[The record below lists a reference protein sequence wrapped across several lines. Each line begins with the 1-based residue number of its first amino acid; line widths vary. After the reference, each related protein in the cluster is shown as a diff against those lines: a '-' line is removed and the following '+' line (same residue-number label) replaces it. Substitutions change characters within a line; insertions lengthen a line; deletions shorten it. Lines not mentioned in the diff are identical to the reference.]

1 MSPKKDD
8 FMKKTLSARPSQISC
23 VYGPPQKLNSYPED
37 KKKLLAKRAALR
49 QKYIP
54 AVQKK

>member
-1 MSPKKDD
+1 MSPKKDG

-23 VYGPPQKLNSYPED
+23 VYGPPQKLSNIPED
-37 KKKLLAKRAALR
+37 KKKLLAERAALR
-49 QKYIP
+49 QKHIP